1 MGCTRYGRILRQ
13 IRARHREVMRDMAKV
28 LNVPPS
34 FLSSVENGKES
45 VPEGWTERIADNYN
59 LSDME
64 IKALEMAK
72 KGIIGNNLGDYI
84 CNARERAGL
93 TRNALALQAGISYT
107 EIRRIEEGKRKSPSC
122 SNLFAIA
129 NVLKVSPYEM
139 YQAAGILTEDKTF
152 VAKAFPALTTEKQ
165 RKTIIEIARMITANE
180 DSLTDADLD
189 ELVMQ
194 VDMFLL
200 YVADRNKRESKKI
213 SMQSNG
219 KTIKAEV

>member
-13 IRARHREVMRDMAKV
+13 IRARHGEVMRDMAKV
-28 LNVPPS
+28 LNVPSS

-45 VPEGWTERIADNYN
+45 VPEGWTKKIADHYN
-59 LSDME
+59 LGDME
-64 IKALEMAK
+64 IRALEMAK
-72 KGIIGNNLGDYI
+72 RGIIGNRLSDYI

-107 EIRRIEEGKRKSPSC
+107 EIKRIEEGKRKSPSC

-139 YQAAGILTEDKTF
+139 YQTAGILTENKTF

-180 DSLTDADLD
+180 DNLTDADLD

-200 YVADRNKRESKKI
+200 YVADRNKRESKEL
-213 SMQSNG
+213 SN
-219 KTIKAEV
+219 

>member
-1 MGCTRYGRILRQ
+1 MGCTRYGRVLRH
-13 IRARHREVMRDMAKV
+13 IRARRKEVMRDMAKV
-28 LNVPPS
+28 LDVTPS
-34 FLSSVENGKES
+34 FLSSVENGKEK
-45 VPEGWTERIADNYN
+45 VPEKWTEKIADHYN
-59 LSDME
+59 LNDME
-64 IKALEMAK
+64 INALKLAEN
-72 KGIIGNNLGDYI
+72 GIIGNRLGDYI
-84 CNARERAGL
+84 CSARERAGL

-122 SNLFAIA
+122 SHLFAIA

-139 YQAAGILTEDKTF
+139 YQAAGVLTEDKTF

-189 ELVMQ
+189 ELIMQ

-200 YVADRNKRESKKI
+200 YVADRNKRESKELSK
-213 SMQSNG
+213 QNN
-219 KTIKAEV
+219 

>member
-1 MGCTRYGRILRQ
+1 MGCTRYGRVLRH
-13 IRARHREVMRDMAKV
+13 IRARHKEVMLDMAKV
-28 LNVPPS
+28 LDVTPS
-34 FLSSVENGKES
+34 FLSSVENGKEK
-45 VPEGWTERIADNYN
+45 VPEEWTEKIADHYHLN
-59 LSDME
+59 DME

-72 KGIIGNNLGDYI
+72 KGVIGNKLGDYI

-107 EIRRIEEGKRKSPSC
+107 EIRRIEEGKRRSPSC